1 MAEKIYLHVRK
12 GSENDIREALDD
24 ILTSGLVEK
33 ITDEKGRP
41 LSLDVKTAGDE
52 PVVRPVSKA
61 VPKAPAVR
69 KMTLAKKSAVRNGI
83 ETVTAMTQAGRGED
97 ETCLGQLVT
106 LFDRGGGE
114 EELARQRLQALLD
127 MNQPRV
133 FLMELPGRAVIEGS
147 ACAWYPLDGSDRS
160 PA

>member
-1 MAEKIYLHVRK
+1 MERKIYLHVQK
-12 GSENDIREALDD
+12 GSEEDIREALDD
-24 ILTSGLVEK
+24 ILSSGLIGK
-33 ITDEKGRP
+33 IADEKGNEV
-41 LSLDVKTAGDE
+41 LLEVVTAGE
-52 PVVRPVSKA
+52 APAPA
-61 VPKAPAVR
+61 PKAAAKKPEPVR
-69 KMTLAKKSAVRNGI
+69 KMELAKKTSEENGI
-83 ETVTAMTQAGRGED
+83 ARETAMVRAARGED

-114 EELARQRLQALLD
+114 EELARQRLQALWD

-147 ACAWYPLDGSDRS
+147 ACVWYPLDGSDRS